1 MKRHSKQRELIMKS
15 LKKLDHP
22 TAAEIHDDIKLEYPK
37 ISLGT
42 VYRNLSELANSKII
56 LRLPSSDGADRFDWN
71 TDEHFHAHCTVC
83 GKVFDLFGLLP
94 REAVDSLDKAV
105 EEHTGLSVSSRE
117 ISFKGICKDC
127 AKNKNFQ

>member
-42 VYRNLSELANSKII
+42 VYRNLSELADSKII

-83 GKVFDLFGLLP
+83 GKVFDLFGP
-94 REAVDSLDKAV
+94 QRGGRQS
-105 EEHTGLSVSSRE
+105 
-117 ISFKGICKDC
+117 
-127 AKNKNFQ
+127 